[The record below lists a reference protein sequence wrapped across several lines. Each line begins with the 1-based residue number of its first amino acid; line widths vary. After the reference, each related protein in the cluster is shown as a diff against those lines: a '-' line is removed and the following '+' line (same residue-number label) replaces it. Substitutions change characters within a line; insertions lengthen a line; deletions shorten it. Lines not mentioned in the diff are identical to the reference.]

1 MSPNVGTPAIGATA
15 VFSQGGTVGGGG
27 SPWTIGKGIGR
38 GGSPRSP
45 WTTVAVG
52 MIGSVG
58 LADLA
63 AAAALP
69 PPPLVAAEGNELPEA
84 EGGSLDVESEL
95 LDDEF
100 DLVGEAGGLD
110 DEPKGKD

>member
-1 MSPNVGTPAIGATA
+1 MSPNNGTPAIGATA

-27 SPWTIGKGIGR
+27 SPWT
-38 GGSPRSP
+38 
-45 WTTVAVG
+45 TVAVG

-58 LADLA
+58 LAGLA
-63 AAAALP
+63 AAAAVP
-69 PPPLVAAEGNELPEA
+69 PPPPAVAEGDELPEA
-84 EGGSLDVESEL
+84 KGDPLDVESEL

-100 DLVGEAGGLD
+100 ELVGEAGGLD